1 MNNIMASSILKDLM
15 QRRGIS
21 GKEMALKLNV
31 RVETISRHVNGRTAI
46 SVVDAARYAEILDV
60 KPEQILFPEHTIPI
74 LGEIGQQ
81 HVVKSYPIP
90 KTLTGPAPYPSWV
103 VGYQYARD
111 LGWYSKRVILIDRKH
126 MEEGRVSSLCRDQ
139 LSMVSIKKT
148 GEIKLAV
155 VNTDSA
161 SDAISGQPREFIL
174 RNPYSAD
181 LKHPNKL
188 ELNWAS
194 PIAAVIHI
202 PSLFDCKIV

>member
-46 SVVDAARYAEILDV
+46 SVLDASRYAEILDV
-60 KPEQILFPEHTIPI
+60 KPEQILFPEHTIPV

-81 HVVKSYPIP
+81 HIVKSYPIP

-139 LSMVSIKKT
+139 LSMVSIKSS

-155 VNTDSA
+155 VNADAESDAMA
-161 SDAISGQPREFIL
+161 SDKRTWIL
-174 RNPYSAD
+174 RNPYAAD
-181 LKHPNKL
+181 LIHPVKL

>member
-1 MNNIMASSILKDLM
+1 MASSILKDLM

>member
-161 SDAISGQPREFIL
+161 SDAISGQPRQFIL